1 MEFYIKND
9 SGEYAPATE
18 SDYEAAFRERSDRI
32 VTKRLHASVANALEK
47 ERPEFLKK
55 IQAEETARIREEV
68 EKEYQPKLTEANQKA
83 AELENKLLRRDI
95 LSEYGLKPDAE
106 EFLGDGTAE
115 EMRARADKLKGGF
128 AHQDIKVPEKTSG
141 EPKSR
146 TQEEYGLDVK
156 I

>member
-1 MEFYIKND
+1 MKQRFA
-9 SGEYAPATE
+9 SAPTE
-18 SDYEAAFRERSDRI
+18 SLPNGCTLVLPTQRI
-32 VTKRLHASVANALEK
+32 S
-47 ERPEFLKK
+47 
-55 IQAEETARIREEV
+55 
-68 EKEYQPKLTEANQKA
+68 
-83 AELENKLLRRDI
+83 ELENKLLRRDI

-128 AHQDIKVPEKTSG
+128 AHQDIIVPEKTSG